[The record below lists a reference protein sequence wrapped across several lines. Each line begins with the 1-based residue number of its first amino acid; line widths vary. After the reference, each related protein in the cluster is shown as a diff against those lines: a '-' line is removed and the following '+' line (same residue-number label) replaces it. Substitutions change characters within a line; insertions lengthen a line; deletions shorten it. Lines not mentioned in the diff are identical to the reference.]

1 MRRFGIATLWL
12 VCCLLLAGVVVR
24 HPAGAVLRQDGTPA
38 ADLEAT
44 LEPVVEAT
52 PTAAPDDDVVTIV
65 AWYTRDAENEL
76 LNLQSIETDDQFVA
90 EPTSSGATGVVDFT
104 GADGELPL
112 ITIGESEF
120 ESVIFDADDPDSS
133 RRWRWF
139 NDEDGERPATVSVQV
154 VATQGPYED
163 FVGMAT
169 FMSREPDGSGVLVIA
184 VRPEDGGA
192 SEEEAAEEEATAE
205 EEAVADEAVVEET
218 PEA

>member
-1 MRRFGIATLWL
+1 MRRFGIVTLWF
-12 VCCLLLAGVVVR
+12 VFGLLLTGVVVR
-24 HPAGAVLRQDGTPA
+24 HPAGAVLRQDGTPEA
-38 ADLEAT
+38 ELEAT
-44 LEPVVEAT
+44 LEVPAEAT
-52 PTAAPDDDVVTIV
+52 PEATDDVVTIV

-76 LNLQSIETDDQFVA
+76 LNLQSIELDDEFVA
-90 EPTSSGATGVVDFT
+90 QPTDTGATGEVDFT
-104 GADGELPL
+104 GADGDLPR

-120 ESVIFDADDPDSS
+120 EGVLFDGDTEAS

-163 FVGMAT
+163 YVGMAT

-184 VRPEDGGA
+184 VRPADGGGDEEA
-192 SEEEAAEEEATAE
+192 AAEEEAAEE
-205 EEAVADEAVVEET
+205 T